1 MYAVVV
7 RESGDAALIDQSADI
22 VTANVVPRV
31 REAPGFVSAVWMSD
45 GSGGTLN
52 VLTFVS
58 EAEATSALEAAR
70 RAPRPPF
77 LHLETA
83 DVLRV
88 LAATSL

>member
-1 MYAVVV
+1 
-7 RESGDAALIDQSADI
+7 
-22 VTANVVPRV
+22 
-31 REAPGFVSAVWMSD
+31 
-45 GSGGTLN
+45 